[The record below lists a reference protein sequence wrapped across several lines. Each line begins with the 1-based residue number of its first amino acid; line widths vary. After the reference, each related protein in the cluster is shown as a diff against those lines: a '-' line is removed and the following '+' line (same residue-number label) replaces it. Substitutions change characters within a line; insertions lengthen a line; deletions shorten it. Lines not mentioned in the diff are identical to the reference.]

1 MDINNRS
8 SHRTCSMKKGVLTNF
23 TKFTGKRMNKYEK
36 RMNKKRINLS
46 KYVDNVS
53 FHDIL
58 FIIIIL
64 ISWMEG
70 QFSSSR
76 DHQVEYVSF
85 FFAFFSKMYSYI
97 GSIVYIVFLRW
108 LWTLIIKGATRVVRL
123 KKVFLEILQ
132 NSQEITCARVSLLIK
147 LQVWGLQLY

>member
-76 DHQVEYVSF
+76 DHQVEYVPF

-147 LQVWGLQLY
+147 LQV

>member
-8 SHRTCSMKKGVLTNF
+8 SHWTCSMKKGVLTNF

-53 FHDIL
+53 FHDI
-58 FIIIIL
+58 IYHHHSYIL
-64 ISWMEG
+64 DGRSIF
-70 QFSSSR
+70 QFTWSSSR
-76 DHQVEYVSF
+76 ICFF
-85 FFAFFSKMYSYI
+85 FFAFFSKMYSYL